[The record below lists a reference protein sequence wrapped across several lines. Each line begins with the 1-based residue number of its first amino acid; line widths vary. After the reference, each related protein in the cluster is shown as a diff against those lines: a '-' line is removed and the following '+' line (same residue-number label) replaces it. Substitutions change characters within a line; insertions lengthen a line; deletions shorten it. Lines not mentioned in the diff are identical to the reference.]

1 MLLAR
6 VEGNVVS
13 TIRHGSLR
21 GWRLLICQTL
31 DDSGHA
37 HGQPLLALDALGA
50 GQGEH
55 VILTSDGKS
64 VREKVGDAHS
74 PARYMTL
81 AIVDRTSD
89 EPASTAG
96 EVPA

>member
-6 VEGNVVS
+6 IEGSAVS
-13 TIRHGSLR
+13 TVRHNSLA
-21 GWRLLICQTL
+21 GWRLLV
-31 DDSGHA
+31 A
-37 HGQPLLALDALGA
+37 QPLDADGSNQGLPLLCLDNLGA
-50 GQGEH
+50 AMHQV

-81 AIVDRTSD
+81 GILDD
-89 EPASTAG
+89 EPAHT

>member
-64 VREKVGDAHS
+64 VREKVGDPYS
-74 PARYMTL
+74 PARYMTM
-81 AIVDRTSD
+81 AIVDESRD
-89 EPASTAG
+89 DAAPRAG